1 VLNST
6 PKIHKNSHVSIYN
19 DKNFL
24 HKPLD
29 PIQREKEGGKGK
41 REEGSIPQIKFYNY
55 NTGRYHGPGKTSVH
69 CAITVIAT

>member
-1 VLNST
+1 
-6 PKIHKNSHVSIYN
+6 VSIY

-24 HKPLD
+24 GKPLD
-29 PIQREKEGGKGK
+29 PIQREKEGGEGEE
-41 REEGSIPQIKFYNY
+41 REEGSIPQLKFYNS